1 MNRSSGLLLF
11 RKVVMDKESIKQELE
26 LLFQQKFVAQGFE
39 LVDVI
44 YRQEGERLF
53 LRILADRLSGG
64 INLDECAQLSRDIS
78 CALDGLDIIPSRYM
92 LEVSSPG
99 LDRNLATQKDFMRSL
114 NKKAVFYL
122 SELINGKC
130 QWHGEISKV
139 DGKSVFIDSGG
150 SILEIPLTKI
160 NKATLII

>member
-1 MNRSSGLLLF
+1 MNRSEGLLLF
-11 RKVVMDKESIKQELE
+11 RKVVMDKESVRQELE
-26 LLFQQKFVAQGFE
+26 LLFQERFVAQGFE

-44 YRQEGERLF
+44 YRKEGAHLF
-53 LRILADRLSGG
+53 LRILADRVGGG

-78 CALDGLDIIPSRYM
+78 QALDELDIIPSRYM

-99 LDRNLATQKDFMRSL
+99 LNRCLATQKDFMRSL

-139 DGKSVFIDSGG
+139 DGESVFIDSGG

-160 NKATLII
+160 NKATLTI

>member
-1 MNRSSGLLLF
+1 
-11 RKVVMDKESIKQELE
+11 MDKEGIRQELE
-26 LLFQQKFVAQGFE
+26 LLFEQRFAAQGFE

-44 YRQEGERLF
+44 YRQEGGHLF
-53 LRILADRLSGG
+53 LRILADHSGGG

-78 CALDGLDIIPSRYM
+78 QALDEKDIIPSRYM

-99 LDRNLATQKDFMRSL
+99 LDRCLVTQKDFLRSL
-114 NKKAVFYL
+114 NKEVFFYL

-130 QWHGEISKV
+130 QWHGEISEV
-139 DGKSVFIDSGG
+139 DGASVFINSCGK
-150 SILEIPLTKI
+150 ILEIPLTKI